1 MSENQ
6 TQRKRSAPVPKEHG
20 AWFMLGH
27 CVLIGA
33 LVAGTFRLP
42 VLLVSLS
49 SFLVFIAMQG
59 LKQLARAFR
68 RREHEIPIRLPWTSF
83 GLLVGAAVSGWIAIV
98 GWDLTVLFYWGAVGA
113 VLTGIYV
120 TLVFRRKERSLRGE
134 WLGILGLTSA
144 AGVVW
149 SAGTGYWGGIGFLLW
164 ALAFLYFGGSVPYVR
179 LRVRQMKEGVL
190 PWTSRE
196 ASQALLYSSF
206 VLLIVG
212 WGALLQRVPSLAV
225 VPFVLSLVK
234 TIWALA
240 DKKVPRKI
248 AHIGYSEAVMSTAF
262 AVLMVAAFWPF

>member
-1 MSENQ
+1 
-6 TQRKRSAPVPKEHG
+6 
-20 AWFMLGH
+20 MLGH
-27 CVLIGA
+27 CLLIGA
-33 LVAGTFRLP
+33 IVAGAFRLP
-42 VLLVSLS
+42 VALVSLS
-49 SFLVFIAMQG
+49 SLLVFIAMQG

-68 RREHEIPIRLPWTSF
+68 RREHDIPIRLPWTSF
-83 GLLVGAAVSGWIAIV
+83 GLLLGAVTSGWIAVV
-98 GWDLTVLFYWGAVGA
+98 GWDLVVLLYWGAIGA

-120 TLVFRRKERSLRGE
+120 GLVFRRKERSLLGE

-149 SAGTGYWGGIGFLLW
+149 SAGTGNWGELGFLLW

-190 PWTSRE
+190 AWTSKE
-196 ASQALLYSSF
+196 ALQALLYSSL

-212 WGALLQRVPSLAV
+212 WGAWLQQVPSVAV

-240 DKKVPRKI
+240 DKKGPRKI
-248 AHIGYSEAVMSTAF
+248 AHIGYSEAVMSTVF